1 MRILLLSETLCA
13 GGAELFVV
21 RLANALA
28 KGGHDVIIGV
38 MNGEM
43 VHPGVAGR
51 IDPTVAVERAFQPA
65 KRSLHRADR
74 MLRALRID
82 LPLIHRMQR
91 RWLDAIVRR
100 WKPDVVHSHLVKA
113 DWLAAVVKRRIGGFR
128 HVLTVHG
135 EQIAYTERSASPQ
148 MLKYERR
155 LQETLG
161 QADGIAVISD
171 EQERHFG
178 ELYQVAGTAI
188 TRIYNGYEKPASDA
202 GWPSRA
208 RLGLPDDKII
218 FGMVSRGIPEKG
230 WGEAIA
236 AFERIRRDDSVLVLL
251 GEGPFFDQLDKL
263 PDGVILP
270 GFTANPIEWIR
281 NFDIGLLP
289 SRYVGES
296 LPTVIV
302 EYLMCGVPV
311 IASDIGEISKMMRTS
326 DGELAG
332 VMIAGSYPCPIIG
345 ELADA
350 MELLADDGVLR
361 QRLATRAIAASQKFD
376 MAVCIEQYERL
387 YRPDHRVPH
396 SRESVD

>member
-21 RLANALA
+21 RLANALS
-28 KGGHDVIIGV
+28 KGGHDVMIAV

-43 VHPGVAGR
+43 VHPGVTGR
-51 IDPTVAVERAFQPA
+51 IDPAVTVEKAFQPA

-148 MLKYERR
+148 MLQYERR

-188 TRIYNGYEKPASDA
+188 TRIYNGYEKPAPDA
-202 GWPSRA
+202 GGPSRA
-208 RLGLPDDKII
+208 RLELPDDKII

-236 AFERIRRDDSVLVLL
+236 AFECIRRDDSVLVLL
-251 GEGPFFDQLDKL
+251 GEGPFFDQLDKA

-281 NFDIGLLP
+281 HFDVGLLP

-311 IASDIGEISKMMRTS
+311 IASDIGEIGKMMRTS

-332 VMIAGSYPCPIIG
+332 VLIAGSDSRHIIG

-376 MAVCIEQYERL
+376 MAVCIEHYERL
-387 YRPDHRVPH
+387 YRPDHRVALL
-396 SRESVD
+396 RESVD